1 MVEDVKIQ
9 VMELIGCDEKE
20 IIEASAKSGI
30 GITDIFKAIIE
41 RIDPP
46 DDNSKDNC
54 RALIFDSMYDN
65 YKGAIPY
72 VRVFD
77 GVLRLG
83 DTLKFFA

>member
-1 MVEDVKIQ
+1 MKKKSLKQ
-9 VMELIGCDEKE
+9 VQKWYWN
-20 IIEASAKSGI
+20 K
-30 GITDIFKAIIE
+30 DIFKAIIE

-77 GVLRLG
+77 GVLRRRYFKVLC
-83 DTLKFFA
+83 TSKRI